1 MPKKKQPISAGA
13 MARIMRK
20 ILDENA
26 MDVHSMR
33 ISEDG
38 SEELGAILYEHAREI
53 ILRAAR
59 MAVHAKR
66 KTIKRCDIDFAKR
79 G

>member
-1 MPKKKQPISAGA
+1 MPKKKQMISQGT
-13 MARIMRK
+13 MAVLMRK
-20 ILDENA
+20 VLDDNA

-33 ISEDG
+33 ISDDG
-38 SEELGAILYEHAREI
+38 SEELGIILYERAKEI

-66 KTIKRCDIDFAKR
+66 KTIKRSDIDLAKR